1 MDEYTKLQQEA
12 IQLCLRVERVTL
24 EYLPS
29 EFRRVGQQEL
39 KEFMLDQAKQ
49 IDVSQL
55 EHLEE
60 MRQKLTEAKQQF
72 LKLQQDLQ
80 SAEQT
85 FNQQSR
91 QQSGDLSQRPANQLL
106 GEYIINDSEY
116 LENVVVIIN
125 KSQVK
130 ELMKMVDSN
139 DENNPFIPESYQ
151 ELQDEPQNVAVG
163 LLYLKQKKQEALNML
178 RAAKYLIREVASE
191 YVEQDQDYVEDLKK
205 QR

>member
-1 MDEYTKLQQEA
+1 M
-12 IQLCLRVERVTL
+12 
-24 EYLPS
+24 
-29 EFRRVGQQEL
+29 
-39 KEFMLDQAKQ
+39 
-49 IDVSQL
+49 
-55 EHLEE
+55 
-60 MRQKLTEAKQQF
+60 
-72 LKLQQDLQ
+72 
-80 SAEQT
+80 
-85 FNQQSR
+85 
-91 QQSGDLSQRPANQLL
+91 
-106 GEYIINDSEY
+106 
-116 LENVVVIIN
+116 VVIIN